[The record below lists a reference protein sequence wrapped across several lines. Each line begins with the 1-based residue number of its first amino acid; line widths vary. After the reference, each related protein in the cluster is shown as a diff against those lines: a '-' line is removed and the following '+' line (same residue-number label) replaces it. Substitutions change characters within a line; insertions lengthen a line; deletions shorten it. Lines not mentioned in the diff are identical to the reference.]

1 MIVDNKT
8 TGSVER
14 ETLSFLDG
22 RILREKRK
30 KSRCRL
36 LFEAIITVVII
47 FILFGVIAG
56 IGIVQ
61 GDSMKPNLT
70 NGSMALFYRL
80 GSTYKKNDI
89 VIFKSSGVDKLLIKR
104 VVAVAG
110 DTVDI
115 DEKTGNLLIN
125 GVVQKNDTSIGGTY
139 KREGGVTFPIRVPK
153 GYVFVMGDNRE
164 VALDSRYFG
173 TIYTKNLI
181 GKVLFEIKLLNS

>member
-1 MIVDNKT
+1 MIVDIKT
-8 TGSVER
+8 TDSMVKEP
-14 ETLSFLDG
+14 LSFLDR

-30 KSRCRL
+30 KSRYRL
-36 LFEAIITVVII
+36 FFEVFITVIII

-70 NGSMALFYRL
+70 DGSMALFYRL

-89 VIFKSSGVDKLLIKR
+89 VIFKSSGERKLLIKR

-110 DTVDI
+110 DTVNI
-115 DEKTGNLLIN
+115 DEETGHLLIN
-125 GVVQKNDTSIGGTY
+125 GIVQKNDTSIGGTY
-139 KREGGVTFPIRVPK
+139 KREGGVTFPLTVPE

-173 TIYTKNLI
+173 TIYTKSLI
-181 GKVLFEIKLLNS
+181 GKVFFEIKFLNN